1 MLQRL
6 CTLHDDGVGCY
17 GMVGNQVDN
26 EGWYG
31 MYHMD
36 SMAWT
41 VAVHWYGLTIDVAFG
56 QSRVLGGKLQ
66 APKTCAS

>member
-17 GMVGNQVDN
+17 GMVGNQEDN

-31 MYHMD
+31 M
-36 SMAWT
+36 
-41 VAVHWYGLTIDVAFG
+41 VPYG
-56 QSRVLGGKLQ
+56 S
-66 APKTCAS
+66 